1 MNPHESGRLVD
12 HPSTSEN
19 GWRDLDLAAAAR
31 LDASAVLQRLGT
43 SEGGLSAVES
53 TLRLVKVGPNAIRS
67 HGANALDVLLRQIKS
82 PLLILLVAAAATSVF
97 VGERT
102 DALIIFS
109 IMALSVG
116 LGFFNEFRAA
126 RAVEALHSRVRHDAL
141 TFRDGKVV
149 QVSVTALVPGDVVSL
164 SVGDVVP
171 ADLRLLEASGL
182 TCDEGMLTGEAT
194 PAEKSIAI
202 APPAESP
209 LDLPSCAFMGTVV
222 RTGSGRGVVVQTGR
236 STAFGRIAI
245 RLGEAQEETG
255 FQLGLRDFSLLLVKV
270 TVVLTVSIFVIN
282 AALQRSLLDSALFAL
297 AIAVGLTPQLLPAI
311 VTISLSTGARHL
323 ARKSVIVKRL
333 VSIEDLGNMEVLFT
347 DKTGTLTEG
356 EITFSAALDPAG
368 NPSDE
373 TLLLGLLC
381 NAAVL
386 EGGAVVGGNP
396 LDRALWD
403 APQSAGSRVSDFA
416 RLAEAPFDYDRQ
428 RMSVLVRDQKGA
440 NLVITKGAPESV
452 LALCDETPPSVR
464 GLLNAQFDAGSRTIA
479 VATRDGAGLSTIG
492 PQDEHDLQFAGFLT
506 FVDRAKP
513 GAGAS
518 IERLNKLGITVKIVT
533 GDNDRV
539 ANKLCADLGI
549 PVAGTLTGTALE
561 ALNDD
566 ELVAALPSTTIF
578 ARVTP
583 EQKSRIIRAQRTL
596 GADVGFLGDGVND
609 AVALHDADV
618 GISVD
623 SGADV
628 AKDAADIVLL
638 DKDLGILANGVVEGR
653 RVFANTIKYVLMG
666 TSSNFGNMFSAG
678 GASLVLS
685 FLPMLPPQILLNN
698 LLYDVSEMT
707 IPTDNVDEEL
717 LQAPA
722 HWDTAFIRKFMM
734 FFGPISSAYDFL
746 TFGVMIWVFNAGEVL
761 FHSGWFVES
770 LATQTLVIFI
780 IRTRRIPFFHSRPS
794 RPLLATTLAC
804 AAAGVVIP
812 FSPVAGV
819 LGFKAL
825 PPGFLA
831 ILVGMVVTYL
841 GIVEAGKSRFFRP
854 VPGERPLAR
863 RRGKWD
869 RRIHRAAARWSHPRL
884 PETGGLVHILLKPN
898 NAGVKDG

>member
-1 MNPHESGRLVD
+1 MDDSSARED
-12 HPSTSEN
+12 
-19 GWRDLDLAAAAR
+19 GWQGLELTAAAR
-31 LDASAVLQRLGT
+31 LDAPAVLQRLAT
-43 SEGGLSAVES
+43 SDTGLTTADATV
-53 TLRLVKVGPNAIRS
+53 RLGKVGPNAIRS
-67 HGANALDVLLRQIKS
+67 HGANALDVLLRQVKS
-82 PLLILLVAAAATSVF
+82 PLLVLLVAAAATSLF

-102 DALIIFS
+102 SALIIFS
-109 IMALSVG
+109 IMAISVG

-141 TFRDGKVV
+141 TFREGKIIE
-149 QVSVTALVPGDVVSL
+149 VSVTALVPGDVVSL
-164 SVGDVVP
+164 TVGDVVP
-171 ADLRLLEASGL
+171 ADLRLLEAKDL
-182 TCDEGMLTGEAT
+182 TCDEAVLTGEAT
-194 PAEKSIAI
+194 QAEKSIAP
-202 APPAESP
+202 APPSESP

-222 RTGSGRGVVVQTGR
+222 RTGSGRGAVVQTGR
-236 STAFGRIAI
+236 NTAFGRIAV

-323 ARKSVIVKRL
+323 ARNSVIVKRL

-356 EITFSAALDPAG
+356 EITFAAALDGAG
-368 NPSDE
+368 NPSE
-373 TLLLGLLC
+373 EALLLGLLC
-381 NAAVL
+381 NSAVL
-386 EGGAVVGGNP
+386 EGGSVVGGNP
-396 LDRALWD
+396 LDRALWE
-403 APQSAGSRVSDFA
+403 APQANSASVSDFA

-428 RMSVLVRDQKGA
+428 RMSVLVRDKDGA
-440 NLVITKGAPESV
+440 SRLITKGAPESV
-452 LALCDETPPSVR
+452 LALCHDIPQSVR
-464 GLLNAQFDAGSRTIA
+464 DLLNAQFDAGSRTVA
-479 VATRDGAGLSTIG
+479 VAARDGAGLSTVG
-492 PQDEHDLQFAGFLT
+492 PQDEHDLSFAGFLT

-539 ANKLCADLGI
+539 AVKLCADLGI
-549 PVAGTLTGTALE
+549 PVAGTLTGTRLDALSE
-561 ALNDD
+561 Q

-596 GADVGFLGDGVND
+596 GRDVGFLGDGVND

-628 AKDAADIVLL
+628 AKDAADIVLM

-678 GASLVLS
+678 GASFFLS

-722 HWDTAFIRKFMM
+722 HWDTAFIRRFMM
-734 FFGPISSAYDFL
+734 FFGPISSLYDFL
-746 TFGVMIWVFNAGEVL
+746 TFGVMLWVFHANEAL

-804 AAAGVVIP
+804 AATGVVLP

-819 LGFKAL
+819 LGFTAL
-825 PPGFLA
+825 PLGFLA
-831 ILVGMVVTYL
+831 ILVAMVVTYL
-841 GIVEAGKSRFFRP
+841 GLVEVGKSRFFQP
-854 VPGERPLAR
+854 VRGERPLAR
-863 RRGKWD
+863 RRGRWE

-884 PETGGLVHILLKPN
+884 PR
-898 NAGVKDG
+898 AGV

>member
-1 MNPHESGRLVD
+1 MNASNTE
-12 HPSTSEN
+12 EN
-19 GWRDLDLAAAAR
+19 KWQGLDLAAAAR
-31 LDASAVLQRLGT
+31 LETSAVLDQLGS
-43 SEGGLSAVES
+43 SENGLSAAEA
-53 TLRLVKVGPNAIRS
+53 TIRLAKVGPNAIRS
-67 HGANALDVLLRQIKS
+67 HGANALDVLLRQLKS
-82 PLLILLVAAAATSVF
+82 PLLILLVAAAAVSVF

-102 DALIIFS
+102 DAYIIFS

-149 QVSVTALVPGDVVSL
+149 QVSVTALVPGDIVRL
-164 SVGDVVP
+164 SVGDIVP
-171 ADLRLLEASGL
+171 ADLRLLEAKDL
-182 TCDEGMLTGEAT
+182 TCDEAVLTGEAT
-194 PAEKSIAI
+194 PAEKSAAV
-202 APPAESP
+202 APPSDSP

-236 STAFGRIAI
+236 GTAFGRIAV

-356 EITFSAALDPAG
+356 EITFQAALDPAG
-368 NPSDE
+368 NASDE

-381 NAAVL
+381 NSAVL

-396 LDRALWD
+396 LDRALWN
-403 APQSAGSRVSDFA
+403 APQAATVRASDFA

-428 RMSVLVRDQKGA
+428 RMSVLVRDKDGTSR
-440 NLVITKGAPESV
+440 LITKGAPESV
-452 LALCDETPPSVR
+452 LALCHDVPQSVR

-479 VATRDGAGLSTIG
+479 VATRDGSGLSTVT
-492 PQDEHDLQFAGFLT
+492 PQDEHDLQFGGFLS

-513 GAGAS
+513 DAGAS
-518 IERLNKLGITVKIVT
+518 IERLNKLGVTVKIVT

-539 ANKLCADLGI
+539 ANKLCADLGV
-549 PVAGTLTGTALE
+549 PVAGTLTGTRLDALSE
-561 ALNDD
+561 A

-596 GADVGFLGDGVND
+596 GRDVGFLGDGVND

-628 AKDAADIVLL
+628 AKDAADIVLM

-653 RVFANTIKYVLMG
+653 RVFSNTIKYVLMG

-678 GASLVLS
+678 GASFFLS

-717 LQAPA
+717 LEHPA
-722 HWDTAFIRKFMM
+722 HWDTSFIRRFMI

-746 TFGVMIWVFNAGEVL
+746 TFGVMLWVFHAGETL

-770 LATQTLVIFI
+770 LATQTLVIFV
-780 IRTRRIPFFHSRPS
+780 IRTRRVPFFHSRPS

-804 AAAGVVIP
+804 AAVGVVLP
-812 FSPVAGV
+812 YSPLASV
-819 LGFKAL
+819 LGFTQL
-825 PPGFLA
+825 PIGFLG
-831 ILVGMVVTYL
+831 ILVLMIATYL
-841 GIVEAGKSRFFRP
+841 GLVEAGKSRFFRP
-854 VPGERPLAR
+854 QPDKPPLAR
-863 RRGKWD
+863 RRGSWE
-869 RRIHRAAARWSHPRL
+869 RRIHRVAARWSHPRL
-884 PETGGLVHILLKPN
+884 PGARAAPQ
-898 NAGVKDG
+898 

>member
-1 MNPHESGRLVD
+1 MMDDSGAR
-12 HPSTSEN
+12 EN
-19 GWRDLDLAAAAR
+19 GWQGLELAAAAR
-31 LDASAVLQRLGT
+31 LDASAVLTRLET
-43 SEGGLSAVES
+43 SENGLSAAEA
-53 TLRLVKVGPNAIRS
+53 TRRLGKVGPNAVRS
-67 HGANALDVLLRQIKS
+67 HGANALEVLLRQVKS
-82 PLLILLVAAAATSVF
+82 PLLILLVAAAGTSLV

-102 DALIIFS
+102 DALIIFA

-116 LGFFNEFRAA
+116 LGFFNEYRAA
-126 RAVEALHSRVRHDAL
+126 RAVEALHSRIRHTAV
-141 TFRDGKVV
+141 TSRDGKAVEV
-149 QVSVTALVPGDVVSL
+149 NVTELAPGDVVRL
-164 SVGDVVP
+164 AVGEVVP
-171 ADLRLLEASGL
+171 ADLRLLEASDL
-182 TCDEGMLTGEAT
+182 TCDEAMLTGEAT
-194 PAEKSIAI
+194 PAEKNIAP

-222 RTGSGRGVVVQTGR
+222 RTGAARGVVVQTGR
-236 STAFGRIAI
+236 DTAFGRIAI

-255 FQLGLRDFSLLLVKV
+255 FQLGLRDFSVLLVKV
-270 TVVLTVSIFVIN
+270 TIVLTVSIFVIN
-282 AALQRSLLDSALFAL
+282 AALRRPLLDSALFAL

-311 VTISLSTGARHL
+311 VTVSLSTGARHL

-356 EITFSAALDPAG
+356 QITFSAALDPAG
-368 NPSDE
+368 GPSDE

-381 NAAVL
+381 NSATV
-386 EGGAVVGGNP
+386 EGGVTVSGNP

-403 APQSAGSRVSDFA
+403 APQAASTPVSDFV

-428 RMSVLVRDQKGA
+428 RMSVLVQDPKGA
-440 NLVITKGAPESV
+440 RRVITKGAPESV
-452 LALCDETPPSVR
+452 LALCHEVPPSVR
-464 GLLNAQFDAGSRTIA
+464 ALLNAQFDAGSRTIA
-479 VATRDGAGLSTIG
+479 VATRDGDGLSAIG

-513 GAGAS
+513 DAGAS
-518 IERLNKLGITVKIVT
+518 IERLNKLGVTVKIVT

-539 ANKLCADLGI
+539 ATKLCADLGI

-561 ALNDD
+561 KLSDD

-628 AKDAADIVLL
+628 AKDAADIVLM
-638 DKDLGILANGVVEGR
+638 DKDLGILAGGVVEGR
-653 RVFANTIKYVLMG
+653 RVFSNTIKYVLMG

-678 GASLVLS
+678 GASLLLS

-717 LQAPA
+717 LEHPA

-734 FFGPISSAYDFL
+734 FFGPISSVYDFL
-746 TFGVMIWVFNAGEVL
+746 TFGVMLWVFHAGETL
-761 FHSGWFVES
+761 FHSGWFAES

-804 AAAGVVIP
+804 AAVGVVLP
-812 FSPVAGV
+812 FSPLAGV
-819 LGFKAL
+819 LGFEAL
-825 PPGFLA
+825 PAGFLA
-831 ILVGMVVTYL
+831 ILVLMVVTYL
-841 GIVEAGKSRFFRP
+841 GLVEAGKSRFFRP
-854 VPGERPLAR
+854 EPGERPLAR
-863 RRGKWD
+863 RRGRWE
-869 RRIHRAAARWSHPRL
+869 RRIHRVAARWSHPRL
-884 PETGGLVHILLKPN
+884 RVTGTT
-898 NAGVKDG
+898 

>member
-1 MNPHESGRLVD
+1 MDDSSARED
-12 HPSTSEN
+12 
-19 GWRDLDLAAAAR
+19 GWQGLELTAAAR
-31 LDASAVLQRLGT
+31 LDAPAVLQRLAT
-43 SEGGLSAVES
+43 SDTGLTTADATV
-53 TLRLVKVGPNAIRS
+53 RLGKVGPNAIRS
-67 HGANALDVLLRQIKS
+67 HGANALDVLLRQVKS
-82 PLLILLVAAAATSVF
+82 PLLVLLVAAAATSLF

-102 DALIIFS
+102 SALIIFS
-109 IMALSVG
+109 IMAISVG

-141 TFRDGKVV
+141 TFRDGKATS
-149 QVSVTALVPGDVVSL
+149 VSVTALVPGDVVSL
-164 SVGDVVP
+164 AVGDLVP
-171 ADLRLLEASGL
+171 ADLRLLEAKDL
-182 TCDEGMLTGEAT
+182 TCDEAVLTGEAT
-194 PAEKSIAI
+194 QAEKSIAP
-202 APPAESP
+202 APPSESP

-236 STAFGRIAI
+236 STAFGRIAV

-255 FQLGLRDFSLLLVKV
+255 FQIGLRDFSLLLVKV

-356 EITFSAALDPAG
+356 EITFQAALDPAG
-368 NPSDE
+368 NASDE

-381 NAAVL
+381 NSAVL

-396 LDRALWD
+396 LDRALWN
-403 APQSAGSRVSDFA
+403 APQTATARASDFA

-428 RMSVLVRDQKGA
+428 RMSVLVRDKDGA
-440 NLVITKGAPESV
+440 SRLITKGAPESV
-452 LALCDETPPSVR
+452 LALCKDVPQSVR
-464 GLLNAQFDAGSRTIA
+464 DLLNAQFDAGSRTIA
-479 VATRDGAGLSTIG
+479 VATRDGSGLSTVT
-492 PQDEHDLQFAGFLT
+492 PQDEHDLQFGGFLT

-539 ANKLCADLGI
+539 AVKLCADLGI
-549 PVAGTLTGTALE
+549 PVAGTLTGTRLDALSE
-561 ALNDD
+561 Q

-596 GADVGFLGDGVND
+596 GRDVGFLGDGVND

-628 AKDAADIVLL
+628 AKDAADIVLM

-678 GASLVLS
+678 GASFFLS

-722 HWDTAFIRKFMM
+722 HWDTAFIRRFMM
-734 FFGPISSAYDFL
+734 FFGPISSLYDFL
-746 TFGVMIWVFNAGEVL
+746 TFGVMLWVFHADEAL

-804 AAAGVVIP
+804 AATGVVLP

-819 LGFKAL
+819 LGFTAL
-825 PPGFLA
+825 PVGFLA
-831 ILVGMVVTYL
+831 ILVVMVVTYL
-841 GIVEAGKSRFFRP
+841 GLVEAGKSRFFRP
-854 VPGERPLAR
+854 VPGKQPLAR
-863 RRGKWD
+863 PRGKWE
-869 RRIHRAAARWSHPRL
+869 RRVHRVAARWSHPKL
-884 PETGGLVHILLKPN
+884 PVTGTTSP
-898 NAGVKDG
+898 

>member
-1 MNPHESGRLVD
+1 
-12 HPSTSEN
+12 
-19 GWRDLDLAAAAR
+19 
-31 LDASAVLQRLGT
+31 
-43 SEGGLSAVES
+43 
-53 TLRLVKVGPNAIRS
+53 
-67 HGANALDVLLRQIKS
+67 
-82 PLLILLVAAAATSVF
+82 
-97 VGERT
+97 
-102 DALIIFS
+102 
-109 IMALSVG
+109 MALSVG

-126 RAVEALHSRVRHDAL
+126 RAVEALHSRIRHTAV
-141 TFRDGKVV
+141 TSRDGKAVEV
-149 QVSVTALVPGDVVSL
+149 NVTELAPGDVVRL
-164 SVGDVVP
+164 AVGEVVP
-171 ADLRLLEASGL
+171 ADLRLSEASDL
-182 TCDEGMLTGEAT
+182 TCDEAMLTGEAT
-194 PAEKSIAI
+194 PAERNIAP

-222 RTGSGRGVVVQTGR
+222 RTGVGRGVVVQTGR
-236 STAFGRIAI
+236 DTAFGRIAI

-255 FQLGLRDFSLLLVKV
+255 FQLGLRDFSVLLVKV
-270 TVVLTVSIFVIN
+270 TIVLAVSIFVIN
-282 AALQRSLLDSALFAL
+282 AALRRSLLDSALFAL

-311 VTISLSTGARHL
+311 VTVSLSTGARHL

-368 NPSDE
+368 DPSDE

-381 NAAVL
+381 NSATV
-386 EGGAVVGGNP
+386 EGGVTVSGNP

-403 APQSAGSRVSDFA
+403 APQPTGASVSDFI
-416 RLAEAPFDYDRQ
+416 RLAEAPFDYERQ
-428 RMSVLVRDQKGA
+428 RMSVLVQDPKGA
-440 NLVITKGAPESV
+440 HRVITKGAPESV
-452 LALCDETPPSVR
+452 LALCHDVPPSVR
-464 GLLNAQFDAGSRTIA
+464 ALLNAQFDAGSRTIA
-479 VATRDGAGLSTIG
+479 VATRDGDGLSTIS

-513 GAGAS
+513 DAGAS

-539 ANKLCADLGI
+539 ATKLCADLGI

-561 ALNDD
+561 KLCDD

-638 DKDLGILANGVVEGR
+638 DKDLGILAGGVVEGR
-653 RVFANTIKYVLMG
+653 RVFSNTIKYVLMG

-678 GASLVLS
+678 GASLLLS

-717 LQAPA
+717 LQRPA
-722 HWDTAFIRKFMM
+722 HWDTSFIRKFMM
-734 FFGPISSAYDFL
+734 FFGPISSVYDFL
-746 TFGVMIWVFNAGEVL
+746 TFGVMLWVFHAGEVL
-761 FHSGWFVES
+761 FHSGWFAES

-804 AAAGVVIP
+804 AAIGVVLP
-812 FSPVAGV
+812 FSPLAGL
-819 LGFKAL
+819 LGFTAL
-825 PPGFLA
+825 PAGFLG
-831 ILVGMVVTYL
+831 ILVLMVVTYL
-841 GIVEAGKSRFFRP
+841 GLVEAGKSRFFRP
-854 VPGERPLAR
+854 EPGERPLAR
-863 RRGKWD
+863 KRGEWERRVH
-869 RRIHRAAARWSHPRL
+869 RIAARWSHPRL
-884 PETGGLVHILLKPN
+884 PVTGTTSP
-898 NAGVKDG
+898 